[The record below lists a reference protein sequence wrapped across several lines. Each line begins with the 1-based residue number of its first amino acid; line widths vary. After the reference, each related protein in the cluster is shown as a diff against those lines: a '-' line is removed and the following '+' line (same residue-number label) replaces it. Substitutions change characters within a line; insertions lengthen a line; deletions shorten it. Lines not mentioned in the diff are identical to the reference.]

1 MKLEGKNTSVVSV
14 AFVIFFVAAALGFL
28 RFQASFDLG
37 PPIIVKF
44 GSKSSDGSVGPYGP
58 AGQGGPNGPGGPMGP
73 NGPGGPQGPNGP
85 NGPAGPG

>member
-14 AFVIFFVAAALGFL
+14 AFVLFFVAAALGFL
-28 RFQASFDLG
+28 WFQATYDPG
-37 PPIIVKF
+37 PPYPVRY
-44 GSKSSDGSVGPYGP
+44 GGPGGPNAPGGP
-58 AGQGGPNGPGGPMGP
+58 AGPGGPNGPGGPMGP